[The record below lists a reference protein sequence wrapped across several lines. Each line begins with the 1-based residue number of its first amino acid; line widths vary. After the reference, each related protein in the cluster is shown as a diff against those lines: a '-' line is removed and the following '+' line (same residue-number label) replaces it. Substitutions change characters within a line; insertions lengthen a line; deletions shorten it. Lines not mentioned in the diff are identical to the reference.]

1 MFSHLSHHLYA
12 FFYINREG
20 REKGRGDIE
29 GGRKGWGESNAIRES
44 DYRIGVFRGKG
55 RDRREGREGR
65 GEGKGEGRGGKVGG
79 EGKRQRGREE
89 GEEESNEMRE

>member
-55 RDRREGREGR
+55 RDRREGRE
-65 GEGKGEGRGGKVGG
+65 EKGE
-79 EGKRQRGREE
+79 ERE
-89 GEEESNEMRE
+89 SRR